1 MEVKLSKYREWWN
14 RMAIENPSREEI
26 GVILKKAK
34 RIAVVGL
41 SNNPERTS
49 YMVSKAMQDN
59 GYEIIPVNPNAD
71 EILGVKA
78 VSSLNEIDGHVD
90 IVNVF
95 RRSEFLPEI
104 AREFAEIDSN
114 IFWAQLGVANHEAYD
129 YLKEKGYTVI
139 MDRCI
144 KVEHA
149 MTK

>member
-1 MEVKLSKYREWWN
+1 
-14 RMAIENPSREEI
+14 MAIENPSREEI
-26 GVILKKAK
+26 GAMLKKAK

-41 SNNPERTS
+41 SDNPERTS

-59 GYEIIPVNPNAD
+59 GYEIIPVNPSVD
-71 EILGVKA
+71 EVLGEKA
-78 VSSLNEIDGHVD
+78 VSSLKEIEGHVD

-95 RRSEFLPEI
+95 RRSEYLPEI
-104 AREFAEIDSN
+104 AKEFDEIDSDT
-114 IFWAQLGVANHEAYD
+114 FWAQLGVANEEAYRF
-129 YLKEKGYTVI
+129 LKEKGYTVV